1 MLKIKKE
8 KLQDVSFVTQ
18 KSIGQKYSLRNQIR
32 VLLMQPNLYPKFKMK
47 VCDEEVN
54 IILITTD
61 QEILTSEMET
71 NAIIDTTCTKTVPGE
86 K

>member
-1 MLKIKKE
+1 
-8 KLQDVSFVTQ
+8 
-18 KSIGQKYSLRNQIR
+18 
-32 VLLMQPNLYPKFKMK
+32 MK

-71 NAIIDTTCTKTVPGE
+71 NTIIDTTCTKTVPGE

>member
-1 MLKIKKE
+1 
-8 KLQDVSFVTQ
+8 
-18 KSIGQKYSLRNQIR
+18 
-32 VLLMQPNLYPKFKMK
+32 MK

-54 IILITTD
+54 IILMTND

-71 NAIIDTTCTKTVPGE
+71 NAIIDTACTKTVSGE